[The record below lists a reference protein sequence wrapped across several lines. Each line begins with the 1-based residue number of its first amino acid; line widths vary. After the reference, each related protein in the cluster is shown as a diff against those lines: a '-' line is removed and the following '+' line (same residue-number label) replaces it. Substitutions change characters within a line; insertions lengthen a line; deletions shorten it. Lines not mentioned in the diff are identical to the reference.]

1 MNTPRIAVV
10 TGANRGIGQAVAQ
23 GLAKRG
29 HHVVLAVRRVNAA
42 AETLASIHALGG
54 SAETLLLDIADEAS
68 AQQAARTLTER
79 HGRVDVLVNNA
90 GIMAGAAQTVFDTS
104 VAEFEAA
111 LATNAFGAHRVTTA
125 LLPLLRAGASA
136 RVVNVSST
144 GGSITDTIDAAS
156 PYSAFPASP
165 YRLSKAALNMI
176 TAMQARDLRADRIL
190 VNAMC
195 PGWVRTDMGGPQAP
209 KTPDEGADTVLWL
222 ATLPDTG
229 PTGGFFRDRERL
241 AW

>member
-10 TGANRGIGQAVAQ
+10 TGANRGIGQAVAR
-23 GLAKRG
+23 GLARLG
-29 HHVVLAVRRVNAA
+29 HHVVLALRRVNAA
-42 AETLASIHALGG
+42 DETLASIHALGG
-54 SAETLLLDIADEAS
+54 SAETLLLDITDDAS

-111 LATNAFGAHRVTTA
+111 LTTNAFGAHRVTTV
-125 LLPLLRAGASA
+125 LLPLLRASASA

-156 PYSAFPASP
+156 PYALPSSL

-176 TAMQARDLRADRIL
+176 TAMQARDLRTDRIL

-229 PTGGFFRDRERL
+229 PTGGFFRDRECL